1 MLLLRPA
8 HCNNAGCKVRVA
20 ASRPYTR
27 HDSHQAGGPRDQR
40 TFHGVIT
47 PQDFAN
53 ALLAKFHRG
62 GMLTQ
67 QRGRPS
73 NLVVQIG
80 TARRRRSGGSTAMT
94 VHLSA
99 VEDGVYVNLV
109 EQQLLGLAASLG
121 QTALMTLLRPT
132 SILCRLDDVAQDIS
146 SLTLADRIMDTLKDT
161 AATYGASYE
170 ISQRLRRLTCP
181 YCGTANPVGDPNC
194 VACDGPLEYEQ
205 PIACDNCGF
214 VSEAGIEKCPNC
226 GEALAQ

>member
-1 MLLLRPA
+1 M
-8 HCNNAGCKVRVA
+8 
-20 ASRPYTR
+20 
-27 HDSHQAGGPRDQR
+27 DQR
-40 TFHGVIT
+40 TFHGQIT

-53 ALLAKFHRG
+53 ALLAKFNRG
-62 GMLTQ
+62 GMRAQ
-67 QRGRPS
+67 QRGRPN

-80 TARRRRSGGSTAMT
+80 TAQRRRSGGSTAMT

-99 VEDGVYVNLV
+99 VEDGVHVNLG
-109 EQQLLGLAASLG
+109 EQQWLGLAASLG

-132 SILCRLDDVAQDIS
+132 SIFGRLDDVAQDIS

-181 YCGTANPVGDPNC
+181 YCGTANLVGDPSC
-194 VACDGPLEYEQ
+194 VACGGPLGYEQ

-214 VSEAGIEKCPNC
+214 ISESGTALCPNC
-226 GEALAQ
+226 GEALAE